1 MTSAAGTNMTGE
13 ADNPNILHATVS
25 SLSTFQEWRV
35 TTIVVL
41 LLSLFALWLRSMAS
55 RPPLPPS
62 APELLKTWEWPIF
75 GSWRFFLDRADFFTE
90 AAAASKTGNFSF
102 YIGKLHIV
110 GVSREESRRIL
121 FDSKGLDL
129 AAGVAA
135 FVQSSPSIEAVDGKP
150 LGDDP
155 DFNGAFNRTM
165 AHLLKGQNFGRNL
178 NFMVNDVHEGL
189 ESAIEAA
196 GGSGQGIMDTFEDV
210 NLILYRMT
218 MRTFGATEIASDPA
232 LLRKTLGLFEVTE
245 RSSSPTRLVIPWLP
259 TLNHLRRMGSGAML
273 YWHFSKIVNE
283 RKKTG
288 KKVEDAF
295 QYLIDKDEDMTGILR
310 FTLSA
315 LFAGQINT
323 GINAAWALVYLAL
336 TPSWYS
342 RVQQEVDAVVAKYRT
357 SPNQAPVDVIR
368 SLNLE
373 QWENELASVRLCLR
387 ETIRLHTTGSVFRRN
402 ISGQDVSLGSS
413 GEIVPKGSFAIYSV
427 DDMHMNKEYY
437 PEPER
442 WDPARYEGGNDPPYM
457 GWGLGRHPCPGM
469 RFAKLEVVIIVTLFV
484 TMFDFEVVDDKGRKT
499 TEVPE
504 RARNSFTA
512 VKPAVPVRL
521 AFKTRQ

>member
-1 MTSAAGTNMTGE
+1 M
-13 ADNPNILHATVS
+13 LH
-25 SLSTFQEWRV
+25 
-35 TTIVVL
+35 
-41 LLSLFALWLRSMAS
+41 S
-55 RPPLPPS
+55 R
-62 APELLKTWEWPIF
+62 I
-75 GSWRFFLDRADFFTE
+75 R
-90 AAAASKTGNFSF
+90 
-102 YIGKLHIV
+102 
-110 GVSREESRRIL
+110 
-121 FDSKGLDL
+121 
-129 AAGVAA
+129 VAA

-310 FTLSA
+310 VGGTTPGPISA
-315 LFAGQINT
+315 H
-323 GINAAWALVYLAL
+323 
-336 TPSWYS
+336 S
-342 RVQQEVDAVVAKYRT
+342 RMRW
-357 SPNQAPVDVIR
+357 PV
-368 SLNLE
+368 S
-373 QWENELASVRLCLR
+373 
-387 ETIRLHTTGSVFRRN
+387 
-402 ISGQDVSLGSS
+402 
-413 GEIVPKGSFAIYSV
+413 
-427 DDMHMNKEYY
+427 
-437 PEPER
+437 
-442 WDPARYEGGNDPPYM
+442 
-457 GWGLGRHPCPGM
+457 
-469 RFAKLEVVIIVTLFV
+469 
-484 TMFDFEVVDDKGRKT
+484 
-499 TEVPE
+499 
-504 RARNSFTA
+504 
-512 VKPAVPVRL
+512 
-521 AFKTRQ
+521 

>member
-1 MTSAAGTNMTGE
+1 MTGV
-13 ADNPNILHATVS
+13 ADNASILHATVS
-25 SLSTFQEWRV
+25 NLSTFQEWRG
-35 TTIVVL
+35 TGILVL
-41 LLSLFALWLRSMAS
+41 ILSFFALWLRNMAS
-55 RPPLPPS
+55 RPPLPSS
-62 APELLKTWEWPIF
+62 APELLKTYEWPIF

-102 YIGKLHIV
+102 YIGKLHII
-110 GVSREESRRIL
+110 GVSKEESRKAF

-135 FVQSSPSIEAVDGKP
+135 FIQSSPSIEAVDGKP
-150 LGDDP
+150 LSEDP
-155 DFNGAFNRTM
+155 DFNGSFNRTM

-178 NFMVNDVHEGL
+178 DDLVSDVHEGL
-189 ESAIEAA
+189 ESAIKAA
-196 GGSGQGIMDTFEDV
+196 GGTGEGIIDTFEDM
-210 NLILYRMT
+210 NQIIYRMT

-232 LLRKTLGLFEVTE
+232 LLRKTLRYFEITE
-245 RSSSPTRLVIPWLP
+245 RSSSPIRLVIPWLP
-259 TLNHLRRMGSGAML
+259 TLNHLRRMGAGAML
-273 YWHFSKIVNE
+273 YWNFSTIVNE

-288 KKVEDAF
+288 KKVDDAF
-295 QYLIDKDEDMTGILR
+295 QYLIDKGEDMTGILR

-323 GINAAWALVYLAL
+323 GINTAWILVYLAL
-336 TPSWYS
+336 TPSWYI

-357 SPNQAPVDVIR
+357 SPSQAPVDVIR
-368 SLNLE
+368 NLNLE

-387 ETIRLHTTGSVFRRN
+387 ETIRLHSTGSVFRRN

-413 GEIVPKGSFAIYSV
+413 GEIVPKGSYVVYSV
-427 DDMHMNKEYY
+427 DDMHMNKEHY
-437 PEPER
+437 PEPAR

-469 RFAKLEVVIIVTLFV
+469 RFAKLEVMIIVTMFV
-484 TMFDFEVVDDKGRKT
+484 TMFDFGVVDEKGRKT

-504 RARNSFTA
+504 RARNAFTA
-512 VKPAVPVRL
+512 VKPDVPVRL